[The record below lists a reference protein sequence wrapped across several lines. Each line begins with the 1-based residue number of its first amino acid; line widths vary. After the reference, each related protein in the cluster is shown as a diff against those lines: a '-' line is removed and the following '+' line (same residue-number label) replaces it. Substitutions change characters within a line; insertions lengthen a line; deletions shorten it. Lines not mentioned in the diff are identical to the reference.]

1 MFPEFNNVAKEI
13 YNNMYNHSMK
23 SVALMEDSQ
32 KQFIALS
39 FKAVA
44 GLEGWNSFVQPMQE
58 AQAQMLDM
66 SYSTMRTATSQMKAM
81 TDEAVNNFESTVVS
95 TMQKA
100 K

>member
-13 YNNMYNHSMK
+13 YNNMYDHNMK

-44 GLEGWNSFVQPMQE
+44 GVEGWNSFVQPMQE

-66 SYSTMRTATSQMKAM
+66 SYSAMRTATSQMKAM
-81 TDEAVNNFESTVVS
+81 TDEAVNNFENTVVS

>member
-1 MFPEFNNVAKEI
+1 MFAEFNNVVKEVC
-13 YNNMYNHSMK
+13 NNMYDQGMK

-44 GLEGWNSFVQPMQE
+44 GVEGWNSFVQPMQE

-66 SYSTMRTATSQMKAM
+66 SYSAMRTATSQMKAM
-81 TDEAVNNFESTVVS
+81 TDEAVNNFENTVVS
-95 TMQKA
+95 AMPKA